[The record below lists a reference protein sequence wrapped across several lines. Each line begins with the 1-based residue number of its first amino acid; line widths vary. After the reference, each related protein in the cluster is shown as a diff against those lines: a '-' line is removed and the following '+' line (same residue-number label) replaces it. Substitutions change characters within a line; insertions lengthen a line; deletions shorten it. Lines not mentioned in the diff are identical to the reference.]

1 MLVMR
6 ELEAAVND
14 KAKEGAEGMRIGDLP
29 CRIENQY
36 PF

>member
-14 KAKEGAEGMRIGDLP
+14 KAKEGAKGVMIGALP
-29 CRIENQY
+29 CRIKNQY